1 MVDNGLV
8 VQELTAQ
15 DPVASH
21 EAREMGA
28 NVADGARVVEIGE
41 VRPVANSRFLRSD
54 AERSRMSIGSASLT
68 LRRVLMDES
77 TAVAQVSAKMLS
89 LVFVRRAYLM
99 RYSR

>member
-1 MVDNGLV
+1 MVDDGLV

-41 VRPVANSRFLRSD
+41 VRPVTNSRFLSKGD
-54 AERSRMSIGSASLT
+54 ERNRTNSKSASLT
-68 LRRVLMDES
+68 LRRVLIDES

-89 LVFVRRAYLM
+89 LVFVRRAYLI

>member
-15 DPVASH
+15 DPVTSH

-28 NVADGARVVEIGE
+28 NVADGAGVVEISE
-41 VRPVANSRFLRSD
+41 VRPVTNSRFLRS
-54 AERSRMSIGSASLT
+54 AYERNRTNIRSASPT

-89 LVFVRRAYLM
+89 LVFVRRAYLI